1 MQVRNCQIKSKF
13 FIDQKTGLYSHLF
26 EKLNKLSSSHDNIY
40 LFDTYKVVCP
50 ESTCSFTMDG
60 VDIYRNDN
68 HISYQWAR
76 DVLSPEIS
84 KFIKD
89 IKKY

>member
-1 MQVRNCQIKSKF
+1 MIIV
-13 FIDQKTGLYSHLF
+13 TGGSSGLGKAIAEDLKARG
-26 EKLNKLSSSHDNIY
+26 EKVITLSRRKE
-40 LFDTYKVVCP
+40 T
-50 ESTCSFTMDG
+50 G
-60 VDIYRNDN
+60 NDN

-76 DVLSPEIS
+76 DVLSPQIS